1 MNWNK
6 LVEERKEIIVNNT
19 QEFLQ
24 IKSVLDEAT
33 ASSYAPF
40 GEGIRKAYN
49 WLLHKAEKD
58 GFTVKGLDGKAAHIE
73 WGEGEDLVGVLC
85 HIDVVPEGEGWTTP
99 AFDAD
104 VRNGK
109 IYARGALDD
118 KGPTMAAYHALKLL
132 KDKGVKLGKRV
143 RLIIGTDEES
153 QWRCVSHYFDREE
166 MPTIGFAPDADFP
179 IIYAEKGIADL
190 TYKLDVG
197 EKQGLIRSFNS
208 GSRLNMVP
216 DFASVV
222 MNKKELGA
230 AYQLKEKFKNY
241 LAHIQ
246 AEGGVEDNSDTV
258 LLTFRGR
265 SAHGM
270 EPEDGLNA
278 ALYLADFLC
287 TLPLNEK
294 EKNFFHTLTHYFFN
308 ESRGK
313 KAGIDHRHKELGD
326 LTLNIGTVKYEGG
339 NNSSIGINLRYPDG
353 VIFNSVKQRLDRIF
367 ASAGFTG
374 SIISHAP
381 PHAVSK
387 DHQLIRTL
395 SKVYENQTGSKADLI
410 AIGGGTYARSL
421 KAGVAFGPLFP
432 GQKDVVHQADEY
444 IDIDNLVKIT
454 AMYAEAIYEL
464 CNQQ

>member
-1 MNWNK
+1 MDWNK
-6 LVEERKEIIVNNT
+6 LVKKRQEMIVNNT
-19 QEFLQ
+19 QDFLQ

-58 GFTVKGLDGKAAHIE
+58 GFTVKDLDGKAAHIE
-73 WGEGEDLVGVLC
+73 WGEGEELVGVLC

-104 VRNGK
+104 IRNGK

-132 KDKGVKLGKRV
+132 KDKGVKLEKRV

-153 QWRCVSHYFDREE
+153 QWRCVSHYFDHEE
-166 MPTIGFAPDADFP
+166 MPSLGFAPDADFP

-190 TYKLDVG
+190 TYKLDLW
-197 EKQGLIRSFNS
+197 EEQGLIRSFSS

-216 DFASVV
+216 DFASAVI
-222 MNKKELGA
+222 NKKELDA
-230 AYQLKEKFKNY
+230 DFQLKEIYKNY
-241 LAHIQ
+241 LAQIQ
-246 AEGGVEDNSDTV
+246 AEGGVEEDSDTV
-258 LLTFRGR
+258 LLTFSGR

-278 ALYLADFLC
+278 GLYLADFLC
-287 TLPLNEK
+287 TMPLKEYEK
-294 EKNFFHTLTHYFFN
+294 RFFYTLNDYFLN
-308 ESRGK
+308 DSRGK
-313 KAGIDHRHKELGD
+313 KAGVNYMHKELGD
-326 LTLNIGTVKYEGG
+326 LTINIGTIKFEGG
-339 NNSSIGINLRYPDG
+339 NTSSIGINLRYPDG

-367 ASAGFTG
+367 TSTGFTG

-381 PHAVSK
+381 PHAVNK
-387 DHQLIRTL
+387 DHQLVRTL
-395 SKVYENQTGSKADLI
+395 SKVYESQTSSKADLI